1 MSEWLFVLAGV
12 LLTAGTAVF
21 VAAEFSLV
29 TLDRPSVEQ
38 AVTRGESGAG
48 AVLASLRN
56 LSTQLSG
63 AQVGITLTTLAL
75 GFVTTPALTTLLSGP
90 MESLGLTDSVAVS
103 VASVL
108 ALTLTTV
115 FSMIFGELVPQ
126 FLGFSAPMRTAR
138 VVATP
143 VRWFT
148 TAARPLIAVLNG
160 SANTFLRGVG
170 VEPQEELSAARTPAE
185 LAALVRTS
193 AAAGTLSAATARLL
207 TASIG
212 FDDQTAA
219 DVMTPRSRAR
229 GIDRTA
235 SAADIVQL
243 ARESGHSRFP
253 VLGEDWDDI
262 DGIVHVKQAIAVP
275 HERRADVPAS
285 ALMTPPIL
293 VPETIRL
300 DPLLLQLRAAGFQL
314 AIVVDEYGGTS
325 GVVTLEDVVEEII
338 GEVSDEHD
346 RLQSTGRRLADGSWV
361 VPGLW
366 RPDEVRSRVGAPMP
380 EDAAYET
387 AGGWLMAALGRLPS
401 VGDEAEHDGWRYRVL
416 AMDGRRVDRVRITPP
431 PTAAVISTTAKDRM
445 PSPGERS

>member
-148 TAARPLIAVLNG
+148 TAARP
-160 SANTFLRGVG
+160 
-170 VEPQEELSAARTPAE
+170 
-185 LAALVRTS
+185 
-193 AAAGTLSAATARLL
+193 
-207 TASIG
+207 
-212 FDDQTAA
+212 
-219 DVMTPRSRAR
+219 
-229 GIDRTA
+229 
-235 SAADIVQL
+235 
-243 ARESGHSRFP
+243 
-253 VLGEDWDDI
+253 
-262 DGIVHVKQAIAVP
+262 
-275 HERRADVPAS
+275 
-285 ALMTPPIL
+285 
-293 VPETIRL
+293 
-300 DPLLLQLRAAGFQL
+300 
-314 AIVVDEYGGTS
+314 
-325 GVVTLEDVVEEII
+325 
-338 GEVSDEHD
+338 
-346 RLQSTGRRLADGSWV
+346 
-361 VPGLW
+361 
-366 RPDEVRSRVGAPMP
+366 
-380 EDAAYET
+380 
-387 AGGWLMAALGRLPS
+387 
-401 VGDEAEHDGWRYRVL
+401 
-416 AMDGRRVDRVRITPP
+416 
-431 PTAAVISTTAKDRM
+431 
-445 PSPGERS
+445 

>member
-229 GIDRTA
+229 GSIAPPAPRTSCSSRGRAGTRASRSWVRTGTTSTA
-235 SAADIVQL
+235 SFTSN
-243 ARESGHSRFP
+243 RPSRCRMS
-253 VLGEDWDDI
+253 
-262 DGIVHVKQAIAVP
+262 AV
-275 HERRADVPAS
+275 R
-285 ALMTPPIL
+285 
-293 VPETIRL
+293 
-300 DPLLLQLRAAGFQL
+300 
-314 AIVVDEYGGTS
+314 TS
-325 GVVTLEDVVEEII
+325 
-338 GEVSDEHD
+338 
-346 RLQSTGRRLADGSWV
+346 
-361 VPGLW
+361 P
-366 RPDEVRSRVGAPMP
+366 RPR
-380 EDAAYET
+380 
-387 AGGWLMAALGRLPS
+387 
-401 VGDEAEHDGWRYRVL
+401 
-416 AMDGRRVDRVRITPP
+416 
-431 PTAAVISTTAKDRM
+431 
-445 PSPGERS
+445 